1 MSRAL
6 LTIALTAL
14 VVLAGCSAIDG
25 GDAGTPTPTV
35 SAPTDAPETTDRPGD
50 TNAETTERT
59 TPSVTA
65 ASGTTTPTDGGSS
78 PDDRIGR
85 ENGYAY
91 DDPIA
96 VTPDD
101 GFNESEFEALKA
113 RTMARVE
120 RIRGREFESDVSVRF
135 ITRETLLAEG
145 LFTFEEDPA
154 RNQLWEAAFVVGE
167 DERAAAESNEL
178 YDVVVDGY
186 AGRDELT
193 LVVENPERPRID
205 PAILAHEL
213 AHVLG
218 GPRLRIDGYDGS
230 VDERLVVRSVSEG
243 NANFVEARYAD
254 RCAADWS
261 CVERPPNA
269 TDVADF
275 EGVNEGLFLWFAAP
289 YTLGPDLLA
298 QQYEERGIEGV
309 NGVYSTPPASMEQVI
324 HPATYPDETP
334 TAVDIED
341 RSTDGW
347 NRQRA
352 TRRSATNT
360 LGEAVLYAMFKS
372 NDVIGGP
379 EPDINK
385 AQRTGLNY
393 SHPATAGWDGDTFA
407 AYSNGS
413 AGAYVLKTAW
423 DTDRDAREF
432 HATYLDL
439 LESNGAIEVDDGVY
453 RIPDGPYADAFR
465 VVRDGDRVIVV
476 NAPTVEALDEI
487 HPADGC
493 VGTR

>member
-35 SAPTDAPETTDRPGD
+35 TAPTDATDTTHAPGD
-50 TNAETTERT
+50 TTAETTERT
-59 TPSVTA
+59 TPSGTA
-65 ASGTTTPTDGGSS
+65 TAGTARPTDGGSG

-101 GFNESEFEALKA
+101 GFNDSEFEALKA

-120 RIRGREFESDVSVRF
+120 KIRGREFESAVSVRF
-135 ITRETLLAEG
+135 ITRETLLDEG
-145 LFTFEEDPA
+145 LFTFEMDPA

-167 DERAAAESNEL
+167 NRTSAAALNDL
-178 YDVVVDGY
+178 YSVVVDGY
-186 AGRDELT
+186 ASRNGVT
-193 LVVENPERPRID
+193 LVQPNPEQPRID

-218 GPRLRIDGYDGS
+218 GPRLQFDDYDGS
-230 VDERLVVRSVSEG
+230 VDRKLVLRSISEG
-243 NANFVEARYAD
+243 NANFVESQYSE
-254 RCAADWS
+254 RCGGEWS

-269 TDVADF
+269 SDVADF
-275 EGVNEGLFLWFAAP
+275 ESVNEGLFLWFAAP
-289 YTLGPDLLA
+289 YTVGPEFVGHR
-298 QQYEERGIEGV
+298 YEAGGIESV
-309 NGVYSTPPASMEQVI
+309 NEVYSNPPASMEGVI
-324 HPATYPDETP
+324 HPEAYPDETP
-334 TAVDIED
+334 TAVDVED
-341 RSTDGW
+341 RSTDEW

-352 TRRSATNT
+352 TRRSVTNT

-379 EPDINK
+379 EPEVNK

-393 SHPATAGWDGDTFA
+393 SHPASAGWDGDAFA

-423 DTDRDAREF
+423 DTDRDARAF
-432 HATYLDL
+432 HETYLEL
-439 LESNGAIEVDDGVY
+439 LESKGAIEVDEGVY

-476 NAPTVEALDEI
+476 NAPTVAVLDEV
-487 HPADGC
+487 HQVEG
-493 VGTR
+493 

>member
-6 LTIALTAL
+6 LTIGLTAL

-25 GDAGTPTPTV
+25 GDAGAPTPTV
-35 SAPTDAPETTDRPGD
+35 SAPTDAADTTDTPED

-59 TPSVTA
+59 TPSVT
-65 ASGTTTPTDGGSS
+65 TTPTDGGSG
-78 PDDRIGR
+78 PDDRIGW
-85 ENGYAY
+85 ENGYAS

-167 DERAAAESNEL
+167 DETAAAELNEL

-218 GPRLRIDGYDGS
+218 GPRFRIDGYDGS
-230 VDERLVVRSVSEG
+230 VDKRLIIRSVSEG
-243 NANFVEARYAD
+243 NANFVEAQYAD
-254 RCAADWS
+254 RCEAEWS

-269 TDVADF
+269 GIVEDF
-275 EGVNEGLFLWFAAP
+275 DGVNEGLFLWFAAP
-289 YTLGPDLLA
+289 YTLGPELMA
-298 QQYEERGIEGV
+298 RQYGDGGIEGV
-309 NGVYSTPPASMEQVI
+309 NEVYANPPSSMEQVI
-324 HPATYPDETP
+324 HPETYPDETP
-334 TAVDIED
+334 TEIDLED
-341 RSTDGW
+341 RSTAEW
-347 NRQRA
+347 ERLQATSRA
-352 TRRSATNT
+352 ATNT
-360 LGEAVLYAMFKS
+360 LGETVLYAMVKS

-379 EPDINK
+379 DPEINE

-393 SHPATAGWDGDTFA
+393 THPATAGWAGDEFA

-423 DTDRDAREF
+423 DTERDAREF
-432 HATYLDL
+432 HEKYLEL
-439 LESNGAIEVDDGVY
+439 LESKGASEVDEGVY

-476 NAPTVEALDEI
+476 NAPTVDALDGV
-487 HPADGC
+487 HPVDG
-493 VGTR
+493 